1 MPGALVCRSHRNA
14 SASRHSPNRIW
25 LTQLPPPTLPL
36 DVRPEPSWVL
46 DTLLIIV
53 VLFSGG
59 PVNGHMTRCRPPSHM
74 PLRQDEHYSYLRGR
88 SCRHDFWDRVNYVPL
103 DSSGSRYLT
112 IGGEV
117 REWYEGYHN
126 GNWGSGPQDAQDEN
140 GYSCYAPRSI
150 ATGMFAATFDSS
162 DS

>member
-1 MPGALVCRSHRNA
+1 M
-14 SASRHSPNRIW
+14 
-25 LTQLPPPTLPL
+25 
-36 DVRPEPSWVL
+36 L

-59 PVNGHMTRCRPPSHM
+59 PINGHMTRCRPPSHM
-74 PLRQDEHYSYLRGR
+74 PLRQDEHYSYLRDR

-140 GYSCYAPRSI
+140 GYSLSR
-150 ATGMFAATFDSS
+150 ATLYRDWHVRGHIRFFRQLTSDIEGGKERGSTAAD
-162 DS
+162 